1 MGQGVGQ
8 GVEHV
13 VEEEEEEEGGRVFL
27 FDSSAAVAL
36 TFV

>member
-27 FDSSAAVAL
+27 FDSSAAL

>member
-13 VEEEEEEEGGRVFL
+13 VEEEEEEGGRVFL

>member
-1 MGQGVGQ
+1 MGQ

-13 VEEEEEEEGGRVFL
+13 VEEEEEGGRVFL